1 MGITA
6 RAGGGVGWASAPF
19 TVLGEQGPR
28 GSHRVLASRG
38 GEEQMPE
45 GTWGHSEEP
54 LTAQWGRRLTGGL
67 EKQSPSCLDQRAV
80 WTY

>member
-38 GEEQMPE
+38 SEEQMPGGKKE
-45 GTWGHSEEP
+45 HGGIVKSP
-54 LTAQWGRRLTGGL
+54 CRLSGV
-67 EKQSPSCLDQRAV
+67 EDSQED
-80 WTY
+80 